1 MVYMVFMSKWFQVG
15 VFISAALDEQVRSL
29 HPAAE
34 SCLHLSDP
42 LAEASSEL
50 SADVCICYVCIC
62 YVCIYEEHTL

>member
-1 MVYMVFMSKWFQVG
+1 MFHVVLHMFQVG

-50 SADVCICYVCIC
+50 SADVCIMFVVCM
-62 YVCIYEEHTL
+62 YEEHTL